1 MKAWVIKN
9 EQGKY
14 FAVSTHNYCYERY
27 WANDLLYCH
36 HFMRFEDADNFL
48 KDQINIERDSVC
60 KHFEN
65 CKVATIEIREVD
77 NEVNND

>member
-14 FAVSTHNYCYERY
+14 FAVTSNVWDYEKY
-27 WANDLLYCH
+27 WTSDLLYCH
-36 HFMRFEDADNFL
+36 HFRSFKDASNYL
-48 KDQINIERDSVC
+48 TDQICLEKNSVC

-65 CKVATIEIREVD
+65 CKVATIEIREVED
-77 NEVNND
+77 E